1 MFITSCLHHCNHSIS
16 GLPKFLSTSNLLN
29 NQSNLFNIH
38 FWSHPFPCGL
48 KQVLDWQKKVHS
60 GFSVTSA
67 KKVHS
72 GFSVTSCLNLCAVLC
87 SVVQSCPTLCNCM
100 DCRPPGSSVH
110 GISQPRILEW
120 VAMPSSRGIFP
131 TQGLNSGLPHCRWIL
146 CCLSHQESSTGER
159 NKLFG
164 QPSIFPLLLTQRI
177 KILICLLFARLII

>member
-1 MFITSCLHHCNHSIS
+1 MFLCPHFQTCSRTSTA
-16 GLPKFLSTSNLLN
+16 KFPEQTASYSE
-29 NQSNLFNIH
+29 SE
-38 FWSHPFPCGL
+38 
-48 KQVLDWQKKVHS
+48 V
-60 GFSVTSA
+60 A
-67 KKVHS
+67 
-72 GFSVTSCLNLCAVLC
+72 
-87 SVVQSCPTLCNCM
+87 QSCPTLCNRM

-146 CCLSHQESSTGER
+146 CCLSHQGSSTGER

-177 KILICLLFARLII
+177 KILTCLLFARLIISLTGGPPPVSEPWHMLFISV